1 MLFSFWMPIKGA
13 LVVLIL
19 VALVVRS
26 ATPIKR
32 SCTLSGFLDFEALM
46 TYLDAEDTGLTW
58 MYMLYSPPRPK
69 KLSLCQTLLKTR
81 SLLLI
86 LLAIGCAETN
96 PG

>member
-1 MLFSFWMPIKGA
+1 MVAKGGIFV
-13 LVVLIL
+13 LVIT
-19 VALVVRS
+19 ALVVRS
-26 ATPIKR
+26 ATRIKR

-58 MYMLYSPPRPK
+58 MYMLYSPPRTK

-86 LLAIGCAETN
+86 LLAIGCVETN

>member
-1 MLFSFWMPIKGA
+1 MLFSFKMPIKGA

-32 SCTLSGFLDFEALM
+32 SCTLSGFPDFEALM

-58 MYMLYSPPRPK
+58 MYMLYSPPRPR

-81 SLLLI
+81 SLLLV

>member
-1 MLFSFWMPIKGA
+1 MPIKGA

-19 VALVVRS
+19 TALAMR
-26 ATPIKR
+26 TCTTIKR
-32 SCTLSGFLDFEALM
+32 SCAPLGFREFETFM
-46 TYLDAEDTGLTW
+46 TYLNAEDTGLTW

-86 LLAIGCAETN
+86 LLAIGCVETN
-96 PG
+96 PGEFYR